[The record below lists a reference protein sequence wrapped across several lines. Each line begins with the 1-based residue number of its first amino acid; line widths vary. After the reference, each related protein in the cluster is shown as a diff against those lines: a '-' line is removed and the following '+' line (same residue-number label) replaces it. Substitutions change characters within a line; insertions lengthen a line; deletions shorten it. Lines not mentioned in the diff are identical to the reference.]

1 MGARLCGSS
10 IIRLRWLREQS
21 EQRRLVLADYLP

>member
-10 IIRLRWLREQS
+10 IMRWRWLREQS
-21 EQRRLVLADYLP
+21 EQRRFVLADGLA